1 MAFMKVE
8 MLDIEKVVPY
18 KNNPRI
24 ISEEAVKKVQESL
37 QNFGWQQPIVIDKNN
52 VVIVGHT
59 RLKAAKGL
67 GYKKVVVHKTSLD
80 PEKVNA
86 YRIADNK
93 VGELSSWDDA
103 LLQSELLGLQEIGA
117 DMSMSGLDTLDID
130 TMLNGNSYDSDPA
143 KAKNMFKK
151 FLVPP
156 FSILDAR
163 KGYWQKRKKFWI
175 EEVGIN
181 SGEGR
186 DDNLVFKNVKVA
198 LKGTRDTSIFDPVLC
213 EVLLKWF
220 SKEGDTILDP
230 FAGGSVRG
238 IVSSL
243 CDREYTGIDL
253 SQRQIEANKEQA
265 DRIIKNTK
273 YPNWVIGDSINID
286 KLVKNKYNMIL
297 SCPPYHD
304 LEKYT
309 DDPEDLSN
317 KSWEE
322 FNSIYQEI
330 IHKTCALL
338 KDDSFVCW
346 VVGEIRDKRGY
357 YKSFVPRTI
366 DYFEEAGLH
375 YYNDIILATSIGS
388 LPLRASYTF
397 QAGRKVGKSHQNVL
411 IFFKGNIKLA
421 MERLGEVYIPD
432 EDELNAES

>member
-151 FLVPP
+151 FL
-156 FSILDAR
+156 AR
-163 KGYWQKRKKFWI
+163 
-175 EEVGIN
+175 
-181 SGEGR
+181 S
-186 DDNLVFKNVKVA
+186 
-198 LKGTRDTSIFDPVLC
+198 
-213 EVLLKWF
+213 
-220 SKEGDTILDP
+220 
-230 FAGGSVRG
+230 
-238 IVSSL
+238 
-243 CDREYTGIDL
+243 
-253 SQRQIEANKEQA
+253 
-265 DRIIKNTK
+265 
-273 YPNWVIGDSINID
+273 
-286 KLVKNKYNMIL
+286 
-297 SCPPYHD
+297 
-304 LEKYT
+304 
-309 DDPEDLSN
+309 
-317 KSWEE
+317 
-322 FNSIYQEI
+322 
-330 IHKTCALL
+330 
-338 KDDSFVCW
+338 
-346 VVGEIRDKRGY
+346 
-357 YKSFVPRTI
+357 
-366 DYFEEAGLH
+366 
-375 YYNDIILATSIGS
+375 
-388 LPLRASYTF
+388 
-397 QAGRKVGKSHQNVL
+397 
-411 IFFKGNIKLA
+411 
-421 MERLGEVYIPD
+421 
-432 EDELNAES
+432 